1 MKFDK
6 NSFVDKYCVV
16 LGVGVS
22 NRPLIT
28 YLLSHGARVEV
39 RDKKT
44 SDKLGEYADKL
55 ISLGVKLVTGEGYLD
70 DIKGDY
76 IFRSPGI
83 RPDLG
88 SIPEA
93 VKNGAYLISEME
105 LFMELCPCPVFA
117 ITGSDGK
124 TTTST
129 LTAKLLE
136 TTGRME
142 GRSSRGP
149 SPKASSHQ

>member
-1 MKFDK
+1 MQPYVVKKNQEMIILKFDK
-6 NSFVDKYCVV
+6 NTFAGKYCVV

-28 YLLSHGARVEV
+28 YLLSHGAKVEV

-44 SDKLGEYADKL
+44 PDKLGEYADKL
-55 ISLGVKLVTGEGYLD
+55 ISMGVKLVTGEGYLD

-83 RPDLG
+83 RPDIG

-93 VKNGAYLISEME
+93 VNIFTIS
-105 LFMELCPCPVFA
+105 
-117 ITGSDGK
+117 
-124 TTTST
+124 
-129 LTAKLLE
+129 
-136 TTGRME
+136 
-142 GRSSRGP
+142 
-149 SPKASSHQ
+149 